1 MSVDILGT
9 NCDRCRSMVQYSFTS
24 TETRR
29 LVRTDSPGRPPQL
42 SRSSWTMCDETC
54 PFTLVTNAN
63 VYNQLEWWNVPMKFD
78 NKCQCRKTMSST
90 RAVLKNL
97 HAGGH
102 VGSRNRKRGWDV
114 KKKKKKK
121 KKNEEEEEEDKRKIA
136 IQTSLSISWSS
147 VTYLDDKCHRCL
159 RTVGP
164 MKWACEVLMT
174 NTTGR
179 HLEHKDERTVP
190 HLAGHWCW
198 GCPVCN
204 VHLIWLTDTC
214 ASRHGNTSLQP
225 VSIWLT
231 RPC

>member
-121 KKNEEEEEEDKRKIA
+121 KKMKKKKKKTREKL
-136 IQTSLSISWSS
+136 LSKPLFRSRDPPWPI
-147 VTYLDDKCHRCL
+147 
-159 RTVGP
+159 
-164 MKWACEVLMT
+164 LMT
-174 NTTGR
+174 NAIDVCELLVRWNG
-179 HLEHKDERTVP
+179 
-190 HLAGHWCW
+190 
-198 GCPVCN
+198 PVRFWWRIQRGDTWN
-204 VHLIWLTDTC
+204 TKMKELYLIWPATDVGVVQSVMST
-214 ASRHGNTSLQP
+214 SFGWQIHVRHAMGTHLFNLCPSD
-225 VSIWLT
+225 
-231 RPC
+231 

>member
-121 KKNEEEEEEDKRKIA
+121 KKKWRRRRRRQEKNCYPNLSFDLVILRDLSWWQMPSMSANCWSDEMGLWGFDDEYNGATPGTQRWKNC
-136 IQTSLSISWSS
+136 TSFGRPLMLGLS
-147 VTYLDDKCHRCL
+147 
-159 RTVGP
+159 
-164 MKWACEVLMT
+164 
-174 NTTGR
+174 
-179 HLEHKDERTVP
+179 
-190 HLAGHWCW
+190 
-198 GCPVCN
+198 
-204 VHLIWLTDTC
+204 
-214 ASRHGNTSLQP
+214 SL
-225 VSIWLT
+225 
-231 RPC
+231 